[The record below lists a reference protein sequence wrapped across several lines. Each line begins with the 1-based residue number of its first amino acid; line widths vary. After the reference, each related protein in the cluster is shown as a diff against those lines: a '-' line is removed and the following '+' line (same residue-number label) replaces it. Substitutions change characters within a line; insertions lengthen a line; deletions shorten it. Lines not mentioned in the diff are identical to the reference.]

1 MSEWGVGTMVSFL
14 FGQEGS
20 RTQAGSSAI
29 PAGASTKGTRLP
41 GAMTF
46 NLVTKDCSLFGDKKV
61 TLPYN

>member
-1 MSEWGVGTMVSFL
+1 MSEWGVGSVVSFL

-20 RTQAGSSAI
+20 RTQASSSMI
-29 PAGASTKGTRLP
+29 PFRASIKAACLP

-46 NLVTKDCSLFGDKKV
+46 KSVTKDCSLFGDKKV